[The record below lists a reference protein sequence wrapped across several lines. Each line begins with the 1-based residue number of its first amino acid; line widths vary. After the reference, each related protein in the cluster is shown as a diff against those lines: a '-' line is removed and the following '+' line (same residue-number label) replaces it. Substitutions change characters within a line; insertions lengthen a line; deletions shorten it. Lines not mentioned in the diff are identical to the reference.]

1 MEFQNFYYISQG
13 VFGVLG
19 SIFLLVL
26 TAVIIVMAVKLNRLS
41 KTTQEIAEKV
51 NDITA
56 NGVVTS
62 KQMQMFV
69 ERMSVKIETA
79 TQDFLTFKSAEKL
92 TENIIKAL
100 RKNK

>member
-1 MEFQNFYYISQG
+1 MEYQNFYYIAQG

-26 TAVIIVMAVKLNRLS
+26 TAVMIVMAVKLNRLS
-41 KTTQEIAEKV
+41 KTTQDIAEKV

-79 TQDFLTFKSAEKL
+79 TQDFLTFKSAERL

-100 RKNK
+100 RKTK

>member
-26 TAVIIVMAVKLNRLS
+26 TAVMIVMAVKLNRLS

>member
-1 MEFQNFYYISQG
+1 MEFENFYYISQG
-13 VFGVLG
+13 IFGVLG

-26 TAVIIVMAVKLNRLS
+26 TIVIIIMAVKINRLS

-51 NDITA
+51 NDITT

-69 ERMSVKIETA
+69 ERMSVNIETA
-79 TQDFLTFKSAEKL
+79 TQDFLTFKSAE
-92 TENIIKAL
+92 
-100 RKNK
+100 

>member
-1 MEFQNFYYISQG
+1 MEFENFYYISQG
-13 VFGVLG
+13 IFGVLG

-26 TAVIIVMAVKLNRLS
+26 TIVIIIMAVTINRLS

-51 NDITA
+51 NDITT

-69 ERMSVKIETA
+69 ERMSVNIETA
-79 TQDFLTFKSAEKL
+79 TQDFLTFKSAERL
-92 TENIIKAL
+92 AENIIKAL
-100 RKNK
+100 KNK